1 MKKQKLE
8 RKSEKEKF
16 VTPHEYLDKHA
27 PKEARKDPETFFTRY
42 MREVEAGTDSLNL
55 LKVRELLKE
64 AKRRGICAYCGNNT
78 NTSIMNKSDLEEYAI
93 SGMCK
98 PCMDATFTEEI
109 MEDKEITKGVI
120 H

>member
-8 RKSEKEKF
+8 RNAEKEKF

-27 PKEARKDPETFFTRY
+27 PKAAIKDPDTCFQNY
-42 MREVEAGTDSLNL
+42 MRGVEEGKDSLNL

-64 AKRRGICAYCGNNT
+64 AKRRGICAYCGKNVD
-78 NTSIMNKSDLEEYAI
+78 TSIMNISDLEENAI

-98 PCMDATFTEEI
+98 PCLDRAFK
-109 MEDKEITKGVI
+109 KEKKN
-120 H
+120 

>member
-8 RKSEKEKF
+8 RKAEKEKF
-16 VTPHEYLDKHA
+16 VTPHEYLNKHA

-42 MREVEAGTDSLNL
+42 MREVVDGRDTLNL

-64 AKRRGICAYCGNNT
+64 AKRRGICSYCGNNT

>member
-64 AKRRGICAYCGNNT
+64 AKRCGICSYCGKNVD
-78 NTSIMNKSDLEEYAI
+78 TSIMTKLDLEEHAI
-93 SGMCK
+93 SAMCK
-98 PCMDATFTEEI
+98 ACMDATFIEEI
-109 MEDKEITKGVI
+109 AEDKEITKGVI